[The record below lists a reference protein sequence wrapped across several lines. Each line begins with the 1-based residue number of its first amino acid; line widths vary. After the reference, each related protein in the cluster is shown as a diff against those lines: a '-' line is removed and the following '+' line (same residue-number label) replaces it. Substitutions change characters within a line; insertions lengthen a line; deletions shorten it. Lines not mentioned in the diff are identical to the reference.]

1 MTGARTKNDDTF
13 DAGAD
18 EVVQACLSLEAPK
31 SFFLYAG
38 AGSGKTR
45 SLKDA
50 LEEILKTVGPELARH
65 RRQVGVITFTNA
77 ARDEILR
84 RVSHAPIFHV
94 ATIHSFAWTLIE
106 GRTGDIRAWLLAKI
120 PDDLAEKKDKLTR
133 ARTDNSKA
141 NYSRDIA
148 GLEARFTALKAV
160 RKFTYNPNG
169 DNIGTD
175 ALSHDEVIKM
185 ASAFLMSKEALQRIV
200 LARYPF
206 LLIDE
211 SQDTMK
217 ELMDALLV
225 FEGLYRDRFALG
237 LFGDT
242 MQRIYPQGKPDLA
255 AAIPETW
262 ARPEKQMN
270 HRSRE
275 RIIRL
280 ANAVRQ
286 ETDGGSQRARAD
298 KEGGYAIAYILPAST
313 PDKLTAEMAICAD
326 MADRTGDADWTDPET
341 VKKLTVERHMAAERL
356 GFAPLF
362 AAIDPVT
369 ELKTGFKDGTL
380 GPLRLFTE
388 RILPLVEAQNAGN
401 QFAAMAILRA
411 HSPLLDKSELQGTK
425 PTAQATMTAVR
436 DAVTSLMSCF
446 KSGTDPC
453 CGELLS
459 AVAEKKLFAVPD
471 ALTKALALGRLAEDE
486 NDDDA
491 RSAAWRR
498 FLTVQFSEISI
509 YRQYAADETRFGTHQ
524 GVKGLEFP
532 RVMVIADDND
542 LRFKGAA
549 SYEKLFGAKPAS
561 ANDKKNAA
569 EGKDTAFDR
578 TRRLL
583 YVTCTRAE
591 ESLALVIYSDDPAA
605 VRQTLIDKKW
615 FTTEEV
621 DTDIN

>member
-1 MTGARTKNDDTF
+1 
-13 DAGAD
+13 
-18 EVVQACLSLEAPK
+18 
-31 SFFLYAG
+31 
-38 AGSGKTR
+38 
-45 SLKDA
+45 
-50 LEEILKTVGPELARH
+50 
-65 RRQVGVITFTNA
+65 
-77 ARDEILR
+77 
-84 RVSHAPIFHV
+84 
-94 ATIHSFAWTLIE
+94 
-106 GRTGDIRAWLLAKI
+106 
-120 PDDLAEKKDKLTR
+120 
-133 ARTDNSKA
+133 
-141 NYSRDIA
+141 
-148 GLEARFTALKAV
+148 
-160 RKFTYNPNG
+160 
-169 DNIGTD
+169 
-175 ALSHDEVIKM
+175 
-185 ASAFLMSKEALQRIV
+185 
-200 LARYPF
+200 
-206 LLIDE
+206 
-211 SQDTMK
+211 
-217 ELMDALLV
+217 
-225 FEGLYRDRFALG
+225 
-237 LFGDT
+237 
-242 MQRIYPQGKPDLA
+242 
-255 AAIPETW
+255 
-262 ARPEKQMN
+262 
-270 HRSRE
+270 
-275 RIIRL
+275 
-280 ANAVRQ
+280 
-286 ETDGGSQRARAD
+286 
-298 KEGGYAIAYILPAST
+298 
-313 PDKLTAEMAICAD
+313 
-326 MADRTGDADWTDPET
+326 
-341 VKKLTVERHMAAERL
+341 L